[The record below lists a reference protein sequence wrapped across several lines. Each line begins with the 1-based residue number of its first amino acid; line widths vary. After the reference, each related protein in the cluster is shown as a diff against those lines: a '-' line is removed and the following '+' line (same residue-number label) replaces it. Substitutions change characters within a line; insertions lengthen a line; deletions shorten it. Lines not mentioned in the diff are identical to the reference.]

1 MNQSEINRVL
11 RLVKEFEEDSVCF
24 LRDMIKARS
33 ENPPGEYEAIVD
45 VVEPKMK
52 DLGFEPEVIDCILL
66 RDIETILG
74 MEEITPE
81 FKEWV
86 EKGDMPPELQFSSNL
101 VSRKLNIVG
110 RMKGAS
116 DGRTLIFN
124 AHMDTVPEGEGW
136 SVSPFE
142 GIVKDGK
149 VFGRGAC
156 DNKGGIAIALTAA
169 RAIKEAGIDLKGDI
183 IFAFTADEEV
193 GSHAGAAFLI
203 ERGIIRG
210 AACLCTDGPA
220 DSIVSSFNGYIPFI
234 IKTTGK
240 TVHGAFPSHGTNAI
254 SKMVKI
260 QNIFAEV
267 EKRLRKQKSR
277 YPSPPDTRE
286 EYTSIV
292 PTTISGGTRF
302 YIVPAKCSSWIDVHV
317 IPDQDPRDVRKM
329 IEEEIRKEQERDPDL
344 QVDIRVPLVVKP
356 AIVDSSAAI
365 VDKMQ
370 SAAKKV
376 LGKKLPMHRM
386 PSLTDARFFI
396 AAEIPTLTYGPLRV
410 GSCFHAADEWVK
422 IEDLTTISKV
432 YALTALEYLG

>member
-11 RLVKEFEEDSVCF
+11 RLVEEFEEDGVRF

-33 ENPPGEYEAIVD
+33 ENPPGEYDAIVD

-52 DLGFEPEVIDCILL
+52 DLGFEPEVVDCVPL
-66 RDIETILG
+66 RDMETIIG

-81 FKEWV
+81 LKEWI
-86 EKGDMPPELQFSSNL
+86 EKGDLPPELQFNINL

-110 RMKGAS
+110 RMRCTS
-116 DGRTLIFN
+116 EGRTLIFN

-142 GIVKDGK
+142 GMVKDGK

-169 RAIKEAGIDLKGDI
+169 RAIKEAGVDLKGDI

-193 GSHAGAAFLI
+193 GSHAGAAFLMK
-203 ERGIIRG
+203 RGIVRG
-210 AACLCTDGPA
+210 DACLCTDGPA

-240 TVHGAFPSHGTNAI
+240 TVHGAFPSHGINAV
-254 SKMVKI
+254 SKMAKI

-277 YPSPPDTRE
+277 YPSPPDIHE

-302 YIVPAKCSSWIDVHV
+302 YIVPDRCSSWIDIHI
-317 IPDQDPRDVRKM
+317 IPDQDPEDVRKT
-329 IEEEIRKEQERDPDL
+329 IEEEIRKEQEKDPDL
-344 QVDIRVPLVVKP
+344 QVDIRVPLVAKP
-356 AIVDSSAAI
+356 AIVDPSAAI
-365 VDKMQ
+365 IGKMQ

-376 LGKKLPMHRM
+376 LGKELPMYRFTG
-386 PSLTDARFFI
+386 LTDARFFI
-396 AAEIPTLTYGPLRV
+396 AAGIPTLTYGPHRV
-410 GSCFHAADEWVK
+410 GSGFHAADEWVK

-432 YALTALEYLG
+432 YALTALEYIR